1 MSGLF
6 VPWVPLPLI
15 PKAEEQLREVQMEKT
30 TAPPPPRRKDYN
42 ERIREKQAEKKAAK
56 EGVRKVTTQSEMLQ
70 DLV

>member
-15 PKAEEQLREVQMEKT
+15 PKAEKIREVQMEKT
-30 TAPPPPRRKDYN
+30 ATPPRKKDYN

-56 EGVRKVTTQSEMLQ
+56 ENKKVTTQTEMLQ
-70 DLV
+70 DLM

>member
-15 PKAEEQLREVQMEKT
+15 PKAEELLREVQMEKT
-30 TAPPPPRRKDYN
+30 TAPPRKKDYN

-56 EGVRKVTTQSEMLQ
+56 AKEIKKVTTQTEMLQ
-70 DLV
+70 DLM

>member
-6 VPWVPLPLI
+6 VPWVPMPLI
-15 PKAEEQLREVQMEKT
+15 PDNKANKSQLREVQMEKT
-30 TAPPPPRRKDYN
+30 TAPRKKDYN

-70 DLV
+70 DMI

>member
-15 PKAEEQLREVQMEKT
+15 PKAEKIREVQMEKT
-30 TAPPPPRRKDYN
+30 TAPPPPRKKDYN

-56 EGVRKVTTQSEMLQ
+56 ENKKVTTQTEMLQ
-70 DLV
+70 DLM

>member
-15 PKAEEQLREVQMEKT
+15 PKSEEQLREVQMEKT
-30 TAPPPPRRKDYN
+30 TPPRKKDYN

-56 EGVRKVTTQSEMLQ
+56 ENKKVTTQTEMLQ
-70 DLV
+70 DLM

>member
-15 PKAEEQLREVQMEKT
+15 PKVEDQLREVQMEKKT
-30 TAPPPPRRKDYN
+30 TAPPRKKDYN

-56 EGVRKVTTQSEMLQ
+56 ENKKVTTQTEMLQ
-70 DLV
+70 DLM